1 MLIVQPEAERD
12 IIEARRWYEAR
23 QTGVGDEFLVEIDR
37 VLGLIE
43 RNPTGYAILRRQT
56 RKVSLRRFPYIV
68 LYTARGSDIFV
79 VGIIHQSRDPKVMR
93 ARIV

>member
-1 MLIVQPEAERD
+1 MLIVQPEAEGD

-23 QTGVGDEFLVEIDR
+23 QAGVGDEFLVEIDR
-37 VLGLIE
+37 ALGLIE
-43 RNPTGYAILRRQT
+43 RHPTGYAILRRQT

-68 LYTARGSDIFV
+68 LYTVRGRDIFV